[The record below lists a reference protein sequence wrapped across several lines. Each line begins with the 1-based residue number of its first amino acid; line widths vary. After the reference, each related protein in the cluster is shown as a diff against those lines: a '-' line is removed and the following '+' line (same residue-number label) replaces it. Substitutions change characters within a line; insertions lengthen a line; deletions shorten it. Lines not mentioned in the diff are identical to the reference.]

1 MIVLIDTVVNLLSEK
16 IEPDELGNQIS
27 VLTKKPIFATISS
40 VTQSEYFK
48 AATIALKHQ
57 YKIAGV
63 FFADYNNEKYVEIDG
78 CKHEIYRTYRDGDYM
93 ELYVTERIGV
103 IDG

>member
-16 IEPDELGNQIS
+16 IEPDELGNQVS
-27 VLTKKPIFATISS
+27 VLTKKPIFSTISS

-48 AATIALKHQ
+48 AATIALKPQ
-57 YKIAGV
+57 YKITGV

>member
-48 AATIALKHQ
+48 AATIALKPQ

-63 FFADYNNEKYVEIDG
+63 FLLITTMRNMLKLMVASMKYIEHIVMVI
-78 CKHEIYRTYRDGDYM
+78 IWSYM
-93 ELYVTERIGV
+93 
-103 IDG
+103 